1 MWAYRG
7 PDVVVWR
14 NKGSLFPCFTMREL
28 GEDGC
33 KKGEALSHIR
43 STCNLIDI

>member
-1 MWAYRG
+1 MWACMSPY
-7 PDVVVWR
+7 VIVWG

-33 KKGEALSHIR
+33 EKGRALSHIR
-43 STCNLIDI
+43 PTCYLIDI